1 MASATSACLL
11 PKSVVPKFACSPAVS
26 GGASHL
32 TNAAFFNT
40 VTLSDQLCHA
50 QRPCFRQYAKN
61 RNEWLD
67 PFDFGD
73 DPEMEYGSIFSDGKQ
88 EEDPRPPDNP
98 DNPYGFLKF
107 PMGYSVEIASLGLK
121 IRGDVRRCCCVI
133 SGGVYENLLFFPT
146 IQLIKAR
153 YPGVQVDVIASP
165 RGKQTY
171 ELNKNVRWADAYDPD
186 VDFPDPAEYTD
197 MIGII
202 KNRYYDMILSTKLA
216 GLGHAAFL
224 FMSTARDRVSYIY
237 PNVNSAGAGLLLS
250 QTFTPDRLNLSDGGY
265 HMYHQM
271 TDWLGRPAR
280 GVPRE
285 PLPPLKV
292 SISRKLKEYVMEKY
306 TKAGAVKGNYV
317 VIHGIQSD
325 SKASMQSGGDP
336 DSLLPIQTWAEIAS
350 TIRGVKPVFVIPR
363 EKVREDVEEIGGE
376 EASIVF
382 ISTPGQLAALI
393 NDSVGVIATNTA
405 AVQLSIARE
414 KPCIALF
421 SSEEKGKLFVP
432 DAEVKRCKIISSKT
446 GSLADIDIETIKAA
460 VQIFEMPL
468 ALV

>member
-1 MASATSACLL
+1 MASAASACLL
-11 PKSVVPKFACSPAVS
+11 QKSVVPKFSCSPTVS
-26 GGASHL
+26 ASATHL
-32 TNAAFFNT
+32 TNASFFNT
-40 VTLSDQLCHA
+40 VTLSDQPSHA
-50 QRPCFRQYAKN
+50 QRPCFRLYAKK

-73 DPEMEYGSIFSDGKQ
+73 DPDMEYGSIFSDGKQ
-88 EEDPRPPDNP
+88 DEDPRPPDNP

-107 PMGYSVEIASLGLK
+107 PMGYSVEIASLALK
-121 IRGDVRRCCCVI
+121 IRGV
-133 SGGVYENLLFFPT
+133 E
-146 IQLIKAR
+146 
-153 YPGVQVDVIASP
+153 VDVIASP

-186 VDFPDPAEYTD
+186 IDFPDPAEYTD
-197 MIGII
+197 MIGIL

-216 GLGHAAFL
+216 GIGHASFL
-224 FMSTARDRVSYIY
+224 FMSTARDRVSYVY
-237 PNVNSAGAGLLLS
+237 PNVNSAGAGLFLS
-250 QTFTPDRLNLSDGGY
+250 QTFTPDSLNLSDGGY

-292 SISRKLKEYVMEKY
+292 SISRKLKDYVMEKY
-306 TKAGAVKGNYV
+306 TKAGAEKGKYI

-325 SKASMQSGGDP
+325 SKASMQSNGDT

-350 TIRGVKPVFVIPR
+350 TIRGLRPVFVIPH
-363 EKVREDVEEIGGE
+363 EKVREDVEEIIGE

-405 AVQLSIARE
+405 AVQLSVARE

-421 SSEEKGKLFVP
+421 SSQEKGKLFVP
-432 DAEVKRCKIISSKT
+432 DAEVKKCKIISSKT
-446 GSLADIDIETIKAA
+446 GALADIDIETIKAA